1 MRIIYCVLL
10 LLCLVLLFSAC
21 GNSKTDAKEKTDTE
35 PVAERVKESDK
46 AQIEETAMDNREN
59 IVYTLS
65 SPVED
70 VLKDP
75 CFGNFG
81 RFLFPVDRTVS
92 ETMTLKE
99 ISSSRVYVWYNYI
112 DPAKTVEIIQTLH
125 DHAAAGEQIFYDIYT
140 EEEKAADPSKED
152 TGLFFFKGNPGEK
165 FAVANAGARMA
176 AVLGNGDTLPYFD
189 RADIPQASAVVM
201 QYTGY
206 SGVSQKDAP
215 TYACVGTSD
224 GIANWKTVQS
234 RLESLKALGIP
245 TEFHSYEG
253 LPHGF
258 GIGTGTNAEG
268 WIEDAA
274 AFWEA
279 QCI

>member
-1 MRIIYCVLL
+1 MRIIDCVLL

-35 PVAERVKESDK
+35 PVAERARESDK

-65 SPVED
+65 STVEE
-70 VLKDP
+70 VLEDP

-81 RFLFPVDRTVS
+81 RLLFPVDRTVS
-92 ETMTLKE
+92 ETMTLEE

-165 FAVANAGARMA
+165 FAVVNAGARMA

-189 RADIPQASAVVM
+189 RADIP
-201 QYTGY
+201 
-206 SGVSQKDAP
+206 
-215 TYACVGTSD
+215 
-224 GIANWKTVQS
+224 
-234 RLESLKALGIP
+234 
-245 TEFHSYEG
+245 
-253 LPHGF
+253 
-258 GIGTGTNAEG
+258 
-268 WIEDAA
+268 
-274 AFWEA
+274 
-279 QCI
+279 

>member
-1 MRIIYCVLL
+1 MRIIDCVLL
-10 LLCLVLLFSAC
+10 LLCFVLLFSAC
-21 GNSKTDAKEKTDTE
+21 GSGKTDAKEKTDTE
-35 PVAERVKESDK
+35 PVAERAKESDK

-140 EEEKAADPSKED
+140 EEEKAVDPSKED

-165 FAVANAGARMA
+165 FAVVNAGARMA

-189 RADIPQASAVVM
+189 RADIPQASAVIM

-234 RLESLKALGIP
+234 RLKSLKALGIP

-253 LPHGF
+253 LPHDF